1 MSPSQSVADL
11 GEHALIARLRAR
23 VPTAPSWVTLGI
35 GDDAAAIAPQ
45 PGEQIVLTTDS
56 LIEGVHFDRTI
67 TPMDAVGHK
76 ALAVNLSDLAAMGAE
91 PRGVLLALSLPAS
104 LAMTDFDALAGG
116 FLALAARMKTPL
128 IGGNITR
135 SPGLIAIDV
144 TAVGSARAR
153 RLVTRAGGRSGDALY
168 VTGSIG
174 AAAAG
179 LGVLRAALPRAA
191 LDADLADCV
200 ARHERPEPRLRAGLI
215 ASRSRGVS
223 AGIDLSDGLADAVRQ
238 LADASRTGAVIDAD
252 AVPVHPGARAWAAR
266 DGRDPIA
273 AALSGGED
281 YELLFAVPRRRT
293 RAFLAAAGRW
303 GGLAVTRIGL
313 LTKEPGV
320 WMDRAGRREPLPAGF
335 VHF

>member
-1 MSPSQSVADL
+1 MSPTQSIAEL

-23 VPTAPSWVTLGI
+23 VPPPSSWVTIGI
-35 GDDAAAIAPQ
+35 GDDAAAIAPE
-45 PGEQIVLTTDS
+45 PGEQIVITTDS
-56 LIEGVHFDRTI
+56 LVESVHFDRAY

-91 PRGVLLALSLPAS
+91 PRGVLLSLSLPAA
-104 LAMTDFDALAGG
+104 LALAEFDACVEG
-116 FLALAARMKTPL
+116 FLALAARARAPL

-135 SPGLIAIDV
+135 SPGPIAIDV

-153 RLVTRAGGRSGDALY
+153 RLITRAGGRPGDALY
-168 VTGSIG
+168 VTGRIG

-179 LGVLRAALPRAA
+179 LEVLRAGMARGA

-215 ASRSRGVS
+215 AGRSRAVS
-223 AGIDLSDGLADAVRQ
+223 AGIDLSDGLADGARQ
-238 LADASRTGAVIDAD
+238 LADASGTGVVIDAD
-252 AVPVHPGARAWAAR
+252 AVPVHPGARAWTAR
-266 DGRDPIA
+266 DGRDVVA
-273 AALSGGED
+273 AAMSGGED

-303 GGLAVTRIGL
+303 GGVAVTRIGQ

-320 WMDRAGRREPLPAGF
+320 WLERAGRREPLPAGF